1 MQISTLQAIHNV
13 HDKLYEKLLAVSNN
27 ISVHQKHLR
36 ILAIQV
42 YKSLM
47 KTNLD
52 FMWDFYTV
60 RPVPYDLLTGEKL
73 YLPTVNT
80 TRYGLDSLIFG
91 GGLSWNILPLR

>member
-1 MQISTLQAIHNV
+1 M
-13 HDKLYEKLLAVSNN
+13 
-27 ISVHQKHLR
+27 HQKHLR

-42 YKSLM
+42 YKSLI

-60 RPVPYDLLTGEKL
+60 KPVPYDLLTGEKL
-73 YLPTVNT
+73 YLAIVNT

-91 GGLSWNILPLR
+91 GGLSWNNLLLREVKA